1 MPISQIVDAFTPQAL
16 TRCTGVVN
24 ASPVG
29 MQGYQCTE
37 HPLDAFPSSIKW
49 VGEVVYTPRSTG
61 FIRLARAQGIT
72 CVLGERMWFWQAL
85 KSFEFMT
92 GEVISKEVQE
102 RWEETAERLLCNR
115 EDPKGCG

>member
-1 MPISQIVDAFTPQAL
+1 
-16 TRCTGVVN
+16 
-24 ASPVG
+24 
-29 MQGYQCTE
+29 MQGYQCTK

-61 FIRLARAQGIT
+61 FVRLARAQGIT

-102 RWEETAERLLCNR
+102 RWEETAERLLCSR